1 MRTVTHSFAT
11 WVLLLSFAVDLL
23 ALPVEP
29 TLLLGRHAPFRAAL
43 AATCAALAYTTA
55 FSFVAAIPVA
65 AVYSLVRWTGRLP
78 RPWTFAW
85 PLPLLALA
93 WAVVT
98 YVAPNPFVR
107 LVNNDVARIVAFLLF
122 GIWLV
127 LATVV
132 ARSRRRTTRGIVA
145 AFLAQTTFALS
156 FALPS
161 TVHREPRDLL
171 WLCTVVAFAAFLY
184 PIRRRLAAAPPVR
197 VARIL
202 AALCATSFALLLVA
216 PVLCPSWRVYAK
228 DYGRFAERLGRFCRD
243 LTDFD
248 GDGYSATFGGMDCDD
263 LDPFR
268 NPGMAEKA
276 DGHDRNCNGVV
287 RPASPTP
294 AERGLAPETGYAD
307 ASPGEID
314 RVVLI
319 TIDCFR
325 SDVMTPVVTP
335 RLVALASRGLSFARL
350 YSGGARTA
358 TSLPLLMRGAYVQ
371 PTIASLLS
379 GQNATSTAV
388 FSYRHS
394 TLVDNVFHGFGTLE
408 LPPLTDMRWRATH
421 VTDLALDDLRKAP
434 GAERHFLWAHYFD
447 AHGPRALRALP
458 SDTPRFPPMAGESES
473 SESKLYLSELSYIDH
488 EVGRLI
494 DGIDESPFANRTMII
509 VTGDHG
515 EGFGSHNVHEHGS
528 SPFEQIIHVP
538 GILVAPGISPGIYAH
553 VVSHRDI
560 VATVL
565 GAFGLVSTYPHSE
578 DFGRS
583 WLRLRAAPQS
593 PLHDFVITYSAS
605 AHVDAWS
612 DAPLAVRTDDHA
624 KLAVAYRDGIERYYH
639 LDSVAGEL
647 RDLTYDLPDEVARD
661 RRELELYRDIDSPPP

>member
-1 MRTVTHSFAT
+1 
-11 WVLLLSFAVDLL
+11 
-23 ALPVEP
+23 
-29 TLLLGRHAPFRAAL
+29 
-43 AATCAALAYTTA
+43 
-55 FSFVAAIPVA
+55 
-65 AVYSLVRWTGRLP
+65 
-78 RPWTFAW
+78 
-85 PLPLLALA
+85 
-93 WAVVT
+93 
-98 YVAPNPFVR
+98 
-107 LVNNDVARIVAFLLF
+107 
-122 GIWLV
+122 
-127 LATVV
+127 
-132 ARSRRRTTRGIVA
+132 
-145 AFLAQTTFALS
+145 
-156 FALPS
+156 
-161 TVHREPRDLL
+161 
-171 WLCTVVAFAAFLY
+171 
-184 PIRRRLAAAPPVR
+184 
-197 VARIL
+197 
-202 AALCATSFALLLVA
+202 
-216 PVLCPSWRVYAK
+216 
-228 DYGRFAERLGRFCRD
+228 
-243 LTDFD
+243 
-248 GDGYSATFGGMDCDD
+248 
-263 LDPFR
+263 
-268 NPGMAEKA
+268 
-276 DGHDRNCNGVV
+276 
-287 RPASPTP
+287 
-294 AERGLAPETGYAD
+294 
-307 ASPGEID
+307 
-314 RVVLI
+314 
-319 TIDCFR
+319 
-325 SDVMTPVVTP
+325 
-335 RLVALASRGLSFARL
+335 
-350 YSGGARTA
+350 
-358 TSLPLLMRGAYVQ
+358 
-371 PTIASLLS
+371 
-379 GQNATSTAV
+379 
-388 FSYRHS
+388 
-394 TLVDNVFHGFGTLE
+394 
-408 LPPLTDMRWRATH
+408 MRWRATY

-434 GAERHFLWAHYFD
+434 SAERHFLWAHYFD
-447 AHGPRALRALP
+447 AHGPRAQRALP

-494 DGIDESPFANRTMII
+494 NGIDESPFANRTMII